1 MKTDY
6 ELTGNICKKLDA
18 YTLGN
23 CSQAMPNPKIYY
35 YFGSSEQFKSCKN
48 FKAFLETKYPNSK
61 FKVILGKTS

>member
-6 ELTGNICKKLDA
+6 QTSGKLYKKLDA

-23 CSQAMPNPKIYY
+23 CSQAMPNPKEFY

-48 FKAFLETKYPNSK
+48 FKAFLEIKYPNAK
-61 FKVILGKTS
+61 FKVINGETL